1 MTIVEYILDPQDKPR
16 SFHPQTVPSYI
27 TDGGYWINP
36 DGEKMIGV
44 GLEGS
49 IPDSVTKFTLEGLQ
63 ARQRAIHAEYPM
75 VKFLSQ
81 YGYAPRYLSDKTA
94 IGVSSPIEPMASF
107 FSIIIGLY
115 SPFPLSA
122 CCMDLKIHGFPR
134 AARPII
140 IASHPV
146 SSLIRL

>member
-1 MTIVEYILDPQDKPR
+1 MTIVEYILEPQDKPR
-16 SFHPQTVPSYI
+16 SFHPQTVTSYI

-49 IPDSVTKFTLEGLQ
+49 FPDSVTKFTLEGLQ

-81 YGYAPRYLSDKTA
+81 YGYAPRYLSDKGHEINEAADQMTDDEVDAA
-94 IGVSSPIEPMASF
+94 IKEWVDVRS
-107 FSIIIGLY
+107 
-115 SPFPLSA
+115 
-122 CCMDLKIHGFPR
+122 
-134 AARPII
+134 
-140 IASHPV
+140 
-146 SSLIRL
+146 